1 VLSFMGL
8 LSIPL
13 KLSLPFIL
21 TRWSTLTVF
30 RVTLRAWPVTFAAL
44 PLLSLLVRTF
54 GLDRTPAQEALL
66 LGAIL
71 LVLFLSRV
79 GSMSFGCASRPL

>member
-1 VLSFMGL
+1 MGL

-30 RVTLRAWPVTFAAL
+30 RVTLRAWPVTFGAL
-44 PLLSLLVRTF
+44 PLLSMLVRAL
-54 GLDRTPAQEALL
+54 GLHRSAAQEALL
-66 LGAIL
+66 WAAISV
-71 LVLFLSRV
+71 VLFLSRV
-79 GSMSFGCASRPL
+79 GSMSFG